1 MRTKGILTAIV
12 FVATS
17 LTGVVLQTGVAH
29 AEQVVSRDCAGGWI
43 GWAQYKD
50 FGDNIKMTIRPTKRA
65 WAGIQAGNTLVAGSI
80 WDAYFN
86 CIGWDDGFD
95 RLSQDQ
101 WSSLW
106 LQHRCHLRLGLL
118 GRLKSGDTFD
128 YESWVPNR
136 GGLWNAVKNKC
147 Q

>member
-1 MRTKGILTAIV
+1 MDRL
-12 FVATS
+12 
-17 LTGVVLQTGVAH
+17 
-29 AEQVVSRDCAGGWI
+29 
-43 GWAQYKD
+43 AQYQD
-50 FGDNIKMTIRPTKRA
+50 FGDNIKMVIRPTKRA
-65 WAGIQAGNTLVAGSI
+65 WAVIAAGGTDTAAPI

-106 LQHRCHLRLGLL
+106 LQHRCHLRLGIV

-128 YESWVPNR
+128 YESWHTNR
-136 GGLWNAVKNKC
+136 GDLVNAMIHHKC
-147 Q
+147 N